1 MGDRRRAYRIL
12 MGISE
17 GKRTLGSRRHGW
29 KDDDDDNNNNNS
41 NNKVSR
47 NVMGAWSGWIWL
59 RIGTGIG
66 LL

>member
-1 MGDRRRAYRIL
+1 MGDRRGAYGIL

-17 GKRTLGSRRHGW
+17 GKRTHGRRRRGW
-29 KDDDDDNNNNNS
+29 KDNDDDDDDNNNII
-41 NNKVSR
+41 SR
-47 NVMGAWSGWIWL
+47 NGMGTWAGWIWL